1 MILCAAVMAIAMTSC
16 SSIGMVGLIYDGDIQ
31 PVAVTS
37 NALGQKVG
45 TATCVSVL
53 GIVAVGDGGINAAA
67 KNGGIKKI
75 SHVDRKTLSVLS
87 LFTKY
92 EYFVYGE

>member
-1 MILCAAVMAIAMTSC
+1 MILCVAVMAIAMTSC

-87 LFTKY
+87 LFTK
-92 EYFVYGE
+92 